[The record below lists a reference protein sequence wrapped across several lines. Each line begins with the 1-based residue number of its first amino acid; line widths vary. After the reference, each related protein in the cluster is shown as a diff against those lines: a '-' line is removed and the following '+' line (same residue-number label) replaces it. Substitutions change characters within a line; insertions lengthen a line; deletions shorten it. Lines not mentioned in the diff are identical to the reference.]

1 MLLELVA
8 FGALIA
14 AGVAIFLALQ
24 SGGKAAALQAEIETL
39 RRKLD
44 EAEKAQAA
52 AVQKAEAVAAAAREK
67 LVVEVDGLRAQF
79 ERYKNV
85 LNAPTPRPPARAVGD
100 GDYGSGSFAG
110 E

>member
-1 MLLELVA
+1 MLLDLVA

-14 AGVAIFLALQ
+14 AGGAIFLALQ
-24 SGGKAAALQAEIETL
+24 GGGKTAALQTEIETL
-39 RRKLD
+39 RRRLD
-44 EAEKAQAA
+44 DAEKAQAA
-52 AVQKAEAVAAAAREK
+52 AAQKAEAAAAAARDK
-67 LVVEVDGLRAQF
+67 LVTEVDGLRAQF

-85 LNAPTPRPPARAVGD
+85 LSAPTPRPPSRAVGD